1 MYVRAIT
8 LPVQPG
14 KTDEAIHVFRDSVA
28 PIFQQQ
34 NGFKAGY
41 LVGDRKTGRAMSF
54 SLWETEADATVMD
67 TSGAYQK
74 WTAML
79 APCLSGPAIREQDEV
94 YLQF

>member
-1 MYVRAIT
+1 
-8 LPVQPG
+8 
-14 KTDEAIHVFRDSVA
+14 
-28 PIFQQQ
+28 
-34 NGFKAGY
+34 
-41 LVGDRKTGRAMSF
+41 MSF

-79 APCLSGPAIREQDEV
+79 PSCLAGPAVREQDEV